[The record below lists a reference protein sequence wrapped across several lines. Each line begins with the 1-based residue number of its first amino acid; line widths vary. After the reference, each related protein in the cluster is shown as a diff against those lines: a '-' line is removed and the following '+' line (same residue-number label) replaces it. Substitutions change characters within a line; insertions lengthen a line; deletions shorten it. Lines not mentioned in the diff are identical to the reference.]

1 MTVEIK
7 FESNLDFQSQAV
19 ESILDIFDGA
29 NSSNFVHQ
37 DLSSTSSLDQ
47 VSDLFSDEVYS
58 NKLVIDRDSLI
69 RNIDRIQTRKRI
81 NPAGESHPIVPV
93 SLRKKIE
100 NDEWPTDFSIEMETG
115 TGKTYVY
122 LRTAIELYLKY
133 GLSKFVIVV
142 PSIAIREGVISTLR
156 LTREHFKELFS
167 GIQYDFFVY
176 DSKNTNRLR
185 QFATATHLQFLV
197 MNIASFNRDDNI
209 IKRESDVLNGQ
220 APIDFIQAVRPVV
233 IMDEPQKLGGELNSL
248 AIKKLNP
255 IFKIRYSATHAE
267 LHNLMY
273 RLTPMDAYE
282 MRLVKRINVL
292 SMTAEQDR
300 NLPYVEVVSIASSS
314 ASVTA
319 ALLVTKGK
327 SRVQIRVKRNS
338 DLFEL
343 TKLQMYEGWVV
354 EDIHKGDENSIPRVE
369 FANGHVLRK
378 GSSTGVD
385 TDLWQRAQI
394 RATIEDHFDTEL
406 KLQQKA
412 DLGVISQIKPL
423 TLFFIDRVANYAPD
437 NAKFKIW
444 FEEEYEGISSLRKF
458 RNLKMPVAQEAH
470 KGYFAKTKTGVKDSV
485 EGRGNKEDEEAFDLI
500 MSKKEQLLSP
510 DEPVR
515 FIFSHS
521 ALAEGWDNP
530 NVFTICNL
538 QETHS
543 EVKRRQ
549 QIGRGLRLPVMITG
563 ERCRVEEVNHLT
575 VIATETFENFAKG
588 LQNEIQ
594 KETGIEFADL
604 IKNKRSRVIL
614 TPKKDFESIDGFR
627 ELWSKIS
634 VRTKYHLDFKTED
647 LISEAIIRLKSF
659 EPITSPLLFVEK
671 QGIASISANRGITK
685 GVLTTRKAQE
695 IVLKSPFPD
704 ILKQLS
710 SQIPVSRSTIYE
722 VIMQSGRLEEARK
735 NPAEFTSQVHSALF
749 AALASTLVNY
759 DGIKYEKI
767 DFKGESSWK
776 LDFFK
781 SHFAESYEDNLIT
794 VSKSIFDRIP
804 VDSLIEKRFAEGLD
818 AREDVDLFI
827 KLPSWFKIDTPV
839 GGYNPDWAIVRR
851 DARDERRVYLVRETK
866 GSTNLDDL
874 FRESE
879 VWKVTFGRKH
889 FDAIDVDYK
898 VVKESN
904 DLDKDEIPKLISSS
918 WENALS

>member
-7 FESNLDFQSQAV
+7 FESNLDFQSQAID
-19 ESILDIFDGA
+19 SILDIFIGA
-29 NSSNFVHQ
+29 DNLGSIPMEDTTELELKDV
-37 DLSSTSSLDQ
+37 T
-47 VSDLFSDEVYS
+47 DLFSNGICT
-58 NKLVIDRDSLI
+58 NKL
-69 RNIDRIQTRKRI
+69 NIDRETLLQNIARVQSRTRL
-81 NPAGESHPIVPV
+81 NSVGETQAIIPEI
-93 SLRKKIE
+93 LRKEIE
-100 NDEWPTDFSIEMETG
+100 NDQWPTDFSVEMETG

-133 GLSKFVIVV
+133 GLTKFVIVV
-142 PSIAIREGVISTLR
+142 PSIAIREGVISTLK
-156 LTREHFKELFS
+156 LTREHFKELFD
-167 GIQYDFFVY
+167 GVQYDFFVY

-233 IMDEPQKLGGELNSL
+233 IMDEPQKLGGDLNTS

-300 NLPYVEVVSIASSS
+300 NLPYVEVISISSSS

-319 ALLVTKGK
+319 VLLVTKGK

-343 TKLQMYEGWVV
+343 TKLEMYDGWVV
-354 EDIHKGDENSIPRVE
+354 EDIHKGDDESAPRIE

-385 TDLWQRAQI
+385 VDLWQRAQI

-412 DLGVISQIKPL
+412 DIGVISQIKPL

-444 FEEEYEGISSLRKF
+444 FEEEYEGVASLRKF
-458 RNLKMPVAQEAH
+458 RNLKMPVAQNAH
-470 KGYFAKTKTGVKDSV
+470 KGYFAKSKTGVKDSV
-485 EGRGNKEDEEAFDLI
+485 EGKGNKEDEEAFDLI

-510 DEPVR
+510 EEPVR

-549 QIGRGLRLPVMITG
+549 QIGRGLRLPVMVTG

-575 VIATETFENFAKG
+575 VIATETFENYAKG
-588 LQNEIQ
+588 LQGEIQ
-594 KETGIEFADL
+594 KETGIEFAGL
-604 IKNKRSRVIL
+604 IKNKRNRVIL
-614 TPKKDFESIDGFR
+614 SPKKDFESIDGFR
-627 ELWSKIS
+627 ELWAKIS

-647 LISEAIIRLKSF
+647 LISKAVIRLKGF
-659 EPITSPLLFVEK
+659 DPITSPLLFVEK
-671 QGIASISANRGITK
+671 QGIESISSNRGITRGESITK
-685 GVLTTRKAQE
+685 KAQK
-695 IVLKSPFPD
+695 IVVKSPFPD

-710 SQIPVSRSTIYE
+710 SQIPVSRSTIYR
-722 VIMQSGRLEEARK
+722 VIMESGRLEEARK
-735 NPAEFTSQVHSALF
+735 NPAEFTSQVQSALF
-749 AALASTLVNY
+749 AALASTLVDH
-759 DGIKYEKI
+759 DGIKYEKL
-767 DFKGESSWK
+767 DSKGETSWK

-781 SHFAESYEDNLIT
+781 SHFAESYEDNLISVT
-794 VSKSIFDRIP
+794 KSIFDRIP
-804 VDSLIEKRFAEGLD
+804 VDSLIEKRFAEGLE
-818 AREDVDLFI
+818 AREDVDLFL

-851 DARDERRVYLVRETK
+851 DTQNDRKIYLVRETK

-898 VVKESN
+898 VVKESK
-904 DLDKDEIPKLISSS
+904 DLDKDEFPKLEPSA